1 MLKNYF
7 KVTVRNLVRHKLY
20 SFLNIAGLAAG
31 ITCCLLIMMYIQD
44 ELSYDRFHENSGSIC
59 RLNITFS
66 TAERTIRAATAPHVA
81 GPMFTADYPEIDN
94 FVRFQWG
101 SRRVIRYEDRSFY
114 EEKFMF
120 ADSSLF
126 NVFSFNLLRGNPET
140 VLASPYSVVITEE
153 MAEKYFGDEDP
164 MGKNLVVHFDDEYTI
179 TGVVKNIPMN
189 SHYRPDFF
197 ASFSTLELEP
207 TGNFAED
214 FLGNIDYLTYF
225 LLQEN
230 ADYREMNNKL
240 LAFVEQRLQQLL
252 DSFGATMEISLQ
264 PLTDI
269 YLHSDRDYDIGSS
282 SDITYV
288 YLFSGIGFFIL
299 LIACLNFMNLATAR
313 SAGRAKEVGLRK
325 VVGAQRLQLIGQ
337 FIGESYIMTAA
348 AVLTALLLVSLS
360 LPLFNAL
367 SGKEL
372 TGNYLANPVLLSGI
386 AGLFIVVGM
395 IGGSYPAFFLS
406 AFRPADTLK
415 GSLGRGSKSSY
426 LRIVLVSL
434 QFTVSIILI
443 IGTVIIYDQLR
454 FMQNKNLGWDKEQ
467 VIIFRMRNED
477 IQAKYEAIKGE
488 LLSNPN
494 VLKVSASGNSPMDI
508 IGANAHHGV
517 GRPDNEIQVFYIQL
531 GDVDYLDTY
540 GIELVEGRNFSEEF
554 STDFEEAALVNET
567 LLKDLGWEDDPIG
580 KELEIFTGVETRVKK
595 RVIGVVKDFHFE
607 SLHREIQPLVIYN
620 SVPFSNYFYISA
632 RIRPENVSET
642 VEFVRSK
649 WEEFDSQ
656 YPFEYSFVD
665 ENYGELYRAEE
676 RLGSLVGYFTLLA
689 IIIGCLGLF
698 GLASFSAEQRTKE
711 IGIRKVLGASVPG
724 VVFLMIKEFIK
735 WVLAANLI
743 AWPAGYLLMNYWLQN
758 FAFRIDIGL
767 YTFILAALL
776 SLFTAVITVSYQ
788 AVRASVSDPV
798 KALRYE

>member
-126 NVFSFNLLRGNPET
+126 NVFSFNLLRGNPENA
-140 VLASPYSVVITEE
+140 LASPYSVVITEE

-230 ADYREMNNKL
+230 ADYQEMNNKL

-325 VVGAQRLQLIGQ
+325 VIGAQRLQLIGQ

-406 AFRPADTLK
+406 AFRPVDTLK